1 MVLARYFDTPP
12 FSRENLHMLAT
23 FIGNVHPMLPAVH
36 KQACNTQSDCSPVI
50 LVTNFPSSSLV
61 CSPVMCIARSVFWL
75 ASTHVAQYRVKLS
88 PGPRIEIEELLSF
101 SLSCTSP
108 TRDANLKILVVCL
121 FMFCF
126 LGLFLG
132 ESPPTITRAL
142 VWRSVPQAQSGLVR
156 GSRTPERPSLDV
168 RASAAVTADVCAE
181 RSA

>member
-1 MVLARYFDTPP
+1 MVGSGAGAVYFDTPP

-121 FMFCF
+121 FI
-126 LGLFLG
+126 LLSGSISG
-132 ESPPTITRAL
+132 REPSHNYARTRVEKCAPGS
-142 VWRSVPQAQSGLVR
+142 VWP
-156 GSRTPERPSLDV
+156 RPWL
-168 RASAAVTADVCAE
+168 E
-181 RSA
+181 NP